1 MEELPNEN
9 AKISGR
15 EAVEDRENSGE
26 RSSKEFDI
34 DIMLEMKKQINKIP
48 GNRITPEYIEIRNK
62 IDAYLKKYCNHTI
75 ICDMI
80 DITPDHSQMIQYCS
94 ICESTF

>member
-1 MEELPNEN
+1 MAELLNEN

-15 EAVEDRENSGE
+15 EAVGDR
-26 RSSKEFDI
+26 EFDI

-48 GNRITPEYIEIRNK
+48 SNRITPEYIEIRNK
-62 IDAYLKKYCNHTI
+62 INAYLKKYCNHTI

-80 DITPDHSQMIQYCS
+80 DITPDRSQMIQYCS